1 MNALTTI
8 STAELLQDKLTFVR
22 RSRVNHELNSHL
34 IEILVEASDDHAE
47 FPLEALG
54 DFSIPELVAFLR
66 LSHDYYLN
74 RKLPS
79 IEQSIYNLFREDAQ
93 ADPLMRFLCAFFVDY
108 SRVLKEHIRLEE
120 RQLFPYIEALVQGE
134 LSANPEA
141 FSGFN
146 TQVFLDSHTD
156 VEVELNRVR
165 NVIATSLKDK
175 EIPLPFRV
183 FIHQL
188 EQFEADL
195 WKHAMIEDEV
205 LLPKVQ
211 EFERKQGVL

>member
-1 MNALTTI
+1 
-8 STAELLQDKLTFVR
+8 
-22 RSRVNHELNSHL
+22 
-34 IEILVEASDDHAE
+34 
-47 FPLEALG
+47 
-54 DFSIPELVAFLR
+54 
-66 LSHDYYLN
+66 
-74 RKLPS
+74 
-79 IEQSIYNLFREDAQ
+79 LFREDAQ

-120 RQLFPYIEALVQGE
+120 RKLFPYIEALVSGE
-134 LSANPEA
+134 LANQSDLY
-141 FSGFN
+141 SGFS

-165 NVIATSLKDK
+165 QVIAASLKDK
-175 EIPLPFRV
+175 EIPMPFRV

-211 EFERKQGVL
+211 AFERSLGIL

>member
-1 MNALTTI
+1 MTALTTI
-8 STAELLQDKLTFVR
+8 STSELLQDKLTFVR
-22 RSRVNHELNSHL
+22 RSRVNHALNSHL
-34 IEILVEASDDHAE
+34 IEILVEASDDHTE
-47 FPLEALG
+47 FPLEVLR
-54 DFSIPELVAFLR
+54 DFSIPDLVAFLR

-74 RKLPS
+74 RKLPA

-108 SRVLKEHIRLEE
+108 SRVLKAHIRLEE
-120 RQLFPYIEALVQGE
+120 RQLFPYIDGLVSGS
-134 LSANPEA
+134 LNANLQA

-165 NVIATSLKDK
+165 QVISLSLKDK
-175 EIPLPFRV
+175 EIPMPFRV

-211 EFERKQGVL
+211 ELERMHGLL

>member
-1 MNALTTI
+1 M
-8 STAELLQDKLTFVR
+8 
-22 RSRVNHELNSHL
+22 
-34 IEILVEASDDHAE
+34 
-47 FPLEALG
+47 
-54 DFSIPELVAFLR
+54 
-66 LSHDYYLN
+66 
-74 RKLPS
+74 
-79 IEQSIYNLFREDAQ
+79 
-93 ADPLMRFLCAFFVDY
+93 
-108 SRVLKEHIRLEE
+108 
-120 RQLFPYIEALVQGE
+120 FPYIEALVRGE
-134 LSANPEA
+134 LSADPEA

-205 LLPKVQ
+205 LLLKVQ
-211 EFERKQGVL
+211 EFERKQGIL

>member
-22 RSRVNHELNSHL
+22 RSRTNHELNSHL

-47 FPLEALG
+47 FPLEALR
-54 DFSIPELVAFLR
+54 DFSIQDLVAFLR

-120 RQLFPYIEALVQGE
+120 RKLFPYIEVLVSGK
-134 LSANPEA
+134 LANQSDLY
-141 FSGFN
+141 SGFS

-165 NVIATSLKDK
+165 QVIAASLKDK
-175 EIPLPFRV
+175 EIPMPFRV

-211 EFERKQGVL
+211 AYERGLGIL